1 MPKVQKL
8 LRFTAKELAEK
19 LGLKGEVTGCHI
31 NQHQDRNGN
40 YTNIDAID
48 ITAWIEE

>member
-1 MPKVQKL
+1 MPKVQKQI
-8 LRFTAKELAEK
+8 RYTAKELAEK

-31 NQHQDRNGN
+31 NQRQDRNGN
-40 YTNIDAID
+40 YENIDAID